1 MARPKKQAQTSE
13 KKVQT
18 RSNELEEL
26 RQLSK
31 IRDRE
36 KEILYKDLAILK
48 DFVDLSLTQIGF
60 IDSSESLGEAAFKA
74 GRAYNSLDKAS
85 DKLTNML
92 DNMYEAGDFDHYEDV
107 IEDINDQL
115 LN

>member
-18 RSNELEEL
+18 NAEEL
-26 RQLSK
+26 KELK
-31 IRDRE
+31 FLAEIRDRE
-36 KEILYKDLAILK
+36 KEILYKNLAILK
-48 DFVDLSLTQIGF
+48 DFVDSSLNQIGF
-60 IDSSESLGEAAFKA
+60 IDQSENISEAAFRA

-92 DNMYEAGDFDHYEDV
+92 DGMYEAGDFDHYEDV
-107 IEDINDQL
+107 IEDMNDQL

>member
-18 RSNELEEL
+18 NAEEL
-26 RQLSK
+26 KELK
-31 IRDRE
+31 FLAEIRDRE

-48 DFVDLSLTQIGF
+48 DLVDLSLTQIGF

-74 GRAYNSLDKAS
+74 GRAYVPLDKAN

-92 DNMYEAGDFDHYEDV
+92 DNMYDAGDFDHYEDV
-107 IEDINDQL
+107 IEDMNDQL

>member
-1 MARPKKQAQTSE
+1 MARPKKQA
-13 KKVQT
+13 QT

-31 IRDRE
+31 IRDKE
-36 KEILYKDLAILK
+36 LEILYKDLAILK
-48 DFVDLSLTQIGF
+48 SFVDLSLTQIGF

-74 GRAYNSLDKAS
+74 GRAYGPLDKAN

-92 DNMYEAGDFDHYEDV
+92 ENMFEEGDFDYYEDV

>member
-18 RSNELEEL
+18 NAEEL
-26 RQLSK
+26 KELK
-31 IRDRE
+31 FLAEIRDRE

-60 IDSSESLGEAAFKA
+60 IDSCENLAEAAFKA

-92 DNMYEAGDFDHYEDV
+92 DDMYEAGDFDHYEDV
-107 IEDINDQL
+107 IEDMNDQL